1 AQHDVEIGVGD
12 DRRVP
17 HVIAELVFTHLVG
30 QFTPP
35 AADLGRNGIS
45 LC

>member
-1 AQHDVEIGVGD
+1 
-12 DRRVP
+12 
-17 HVIAELVFTHLVG
+17 VFTHLVG

-35 AADLGRNGIS
+35 AADLGRDGIS